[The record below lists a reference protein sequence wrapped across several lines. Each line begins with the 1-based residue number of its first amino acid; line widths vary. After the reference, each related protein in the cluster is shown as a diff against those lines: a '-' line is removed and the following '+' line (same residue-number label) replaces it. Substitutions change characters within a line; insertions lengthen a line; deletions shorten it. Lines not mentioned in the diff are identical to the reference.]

1 MYHCDIL
8 MTRLWSMLTLKMPCS
23 TLVDMKISRNG
34 DAMRGG
40 IGKKKYQRVG
50 NVATLSKMSGPMKK
64 KFDFVKFGTARN

>member
-1 MYHCDIL
+1 
-8 MTRLWSMLTLKMPCS
+8 
-23 TLVDMKISRNG
+23 MKISRNG